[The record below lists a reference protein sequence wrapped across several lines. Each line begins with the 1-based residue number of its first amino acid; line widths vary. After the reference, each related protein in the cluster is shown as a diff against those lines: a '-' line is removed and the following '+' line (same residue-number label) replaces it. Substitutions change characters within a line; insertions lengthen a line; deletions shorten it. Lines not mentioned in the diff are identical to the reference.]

1 MELCTKENNARA
13 PQTLP
18 LRRGDPRIQI
28 GPLEPGTLSVD
39 SLYTHSTIDMSAPI
53 VNNMMIK
60 LLASK
65 GKDVKIFLLS
75 S

>member
-39 SLYTHSTIDMSAPI
+39 SLYTHNTIDMSAPNAPI
-53 VNNMMIK
+53 V
-60 LLASK
+60 
-65 GKDVKIFLLS
+65 F
-75 S
+75 

>member
-39 SLYTHSTIDMSAPI
+39 SLYPTHNTIRLPHCS
-53 VNNMMIK
+53 
-60 LLASK
+60 SK
-65 GKDVKIFLLS
+65 GKDIPLK
-75 S
+75 